1 MTTIEVTVSENI
13 TAALDAAAALGEDQS
28 EPMGAIATM
37 MAAFTK
43 RNFLRQSSP
52 AGVPWT
58 KRHPKSIGAHPILR
72 LTGDLFGS
80 IREDSGR
87 DFASAGPEASG
98 GAAIYGRIHQF
109 GGTIAAKAGKALA
122 TPFGV
127 FKQVTMPAR
136 PYVGWNDEMESRA
149 LDILTRHAKAVLTP
163 GGALP

>member
-1 MTTIEVTVSENI
+1 MTRIEISVSENV
-13 TAALDAAAALGEDQS
+13 TAALNAAIELGSDQS

-37 MAAFTK
+37 MAAFIK

-52 AGVPWT
+52 AGVPWA
-58 KRHPKSIGAHPILR
+58 KRHPQSAGAHPILR

-80 IREDSGR
+80 IRENSGP
-87 DFASAGPEASG
+87 DFAEAGPEASG

-127 FKQVTMPAR
+127 FKQVTIPAR

-149 LDILTRHAKAVLTP
+149 LDILTRHAQETLTP
-163 GGALP
+163 GAAA